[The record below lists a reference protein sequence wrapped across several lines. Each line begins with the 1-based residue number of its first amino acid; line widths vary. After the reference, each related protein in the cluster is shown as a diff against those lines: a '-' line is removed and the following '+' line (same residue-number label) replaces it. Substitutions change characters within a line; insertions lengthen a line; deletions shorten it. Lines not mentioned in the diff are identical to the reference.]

1 MLEKVKNFCRRRQLF
16 AAGDTVLAACSGGPD
31 SLALVD
37 ILTKL
42 ADEFNIQLAVA
53 HLDHMMRGEASA
65 EDERFVASFCASRN
79 LRYFYRKED
88 VPAYRRRF
96 SLSPE
101 EAARVVRYAFLRET
115 AAALGGALIATG
127 HHQDDQ
133 AETVLLHLI
142 RGAGSD
148 GISGIK
154 PRGHGIIRPLL
165 SISRAEIEAYCKEA
179 GLKPRMDS
187 TNLDTDYLRN
197 RIRLVLLPE
206 MLKIN
211 PSVKE
216 ALAKSA
222 ELIGGERAFVR
233 KSAET
238 VFEDVVA
245 EDGRALRVHLDKFA
259 PLHQALKREI
269 VRMAVER
276 LNGDARGFGFFHVE
290 EIIRLADGGRTGAK
304 IDLPGGAAARRGY
317 GFMEIFRSE
326 PRALCEIL
334 PNWQVELELEGTTL
348 IPQANRRIES
358 KRLTNRTMP
367 HGKNSIVCDLHRLQL
382 PLFVRLRKAGDRFQ
396 PSGMRGTKK
405 LKDFLIDTKVAREE
419 RDHILLVCD
428 QAGIIWVCGQ
438 RQNETSRA
446 GEHTKEFL
454 YLTVLEE

>member
-42 ADEFNIQLAVA
+42 ADEFNIRLAVA
-53 HLDHMMRGEASA
+53 HLDHMIRGEASA
-65 EDERFVASFCASRN
+65 GDERFVASFCASRN

-96 SLSPE
+96 ALSLE
-101 EAARVVRYAFLRET
+101 EAARAVRYAFLRET
-115 AAALGGALIATG
+115 AEALGGALIATG
-127 HHQDDQ
+127 HHRDDQ

-165 SISRAEIEAYCKEA
+165 SVSRAEIETYCKEA

-197 RIRLVLLPE
+197 KIRLVLLPE

-216 ALAKSA
+216 ALARSA

-233 KSAET
+233 KSAEA
-238 VFEDVVA
+238 VFGDVV
-245 EDGRALRVHLDKFA
+245 EDGRALRVHLGKFA
-259 PLHQALKREI
+259 PLHRALKREV

-290 EIIRLADGGRTGAK
+290 EIIRLADSGRTGAR

-317 GFMEIFRSE
+317 GFVEILRSE
-326 PRALCEIL
+326 PRAVCEIL
-334 PNWQVELELEGTTL
+334 PNWQVELKLEGTTV

-358 KRLTNRTMP
+358 RRLTNYTSP
-367 HGKNSIVCDLHRLQL
+367 QGSNSIVCDLHRLRL
-382 PLFVRLRKAGDRFQ
+382 PLFVRLRRAGDRFQ

-405 LKDFLIDTKVAREE
+405 LKDFLIDAKVAREE
-419 RDHILLVCD
+419 RDRILLVCD
-428 QAGIIWVCGQ
+428 QAGIVWVCGR

-446 GEHTKEFL
+446 GGHTKEFL
-454 YLTVLEE
+454 YLTILEE